1 MFKVLALSTFLLVA
15 SPLQEG
21 PVRNVAVDCS
31 LDGGKSCKLSREDM
45 QWIYEQHQLLSE
57 AVIVLSKQKNCGSKD
72 I

>member
-1 MFKVLALSTFLLVA
+1 MFKALALSGLLLVA

-21 PVRNVAVDCS
+21 PVRDIAVDCS
-31 LDGGKSCKLSREDM
+31 LDGGKSCKLSKEDM

-57 AVIVLSKQKNCGSKD
+57 VVIVLSKQKNCGAKD